1 MHELKRLAVLHPLAT
16 PFSFPHMH
24 DGKDQER
31 SDSAKKPSDD
41 NAKAEGNIAIVAHD

>member
-1 MHELKRLAVLHPLAT
+1 
-16 PFSFPHMH
+16 MH